1 MKTYFRKTK
10 HKGYSM
16 EKKEKKKI
24 KATIQKNNQQ
34 KDQNN
39 ISYDWFTLLKTL
51 NWNSIRAQKWMTQV
65 KRRISWKQIW
75 ST

>member
-1 MKTYFRKTK
+1 MKTYFRKRK

-16 EKKEKKKI
+16 QKKKKKENKKI
-24 KATIQKNNQQ
+24 KATIQKNKQ

-51 NWNSIRAQKWMTQV
+51 NWNSIRAQRWM
-65 KRRISWKQIW
+65 I
-75 ST
+75 

>member
-1 MKTYFRKTK
+1 MKTYFRKRK

-16 EKKEKKKI
+16 QKKEKKKI

-39 ISYDWFTLLKTL
+39 ISYD
-51 NWNSIRAQKWMTQV
+51 
-65 KRRISWKQIW
+65 
-75 ST
+75 

>member
-1 MKTYFRKTK
+1 MKTYFRKRK

-16 EKKEKKKI
+16 QKKKKK
-24 KATIQKNNQQ
+24 KATIQKKNQQ